1 MRQEL
6 ARMTDKLDN
15 IRRLQEMGML
25 NSFRKFLNR
34 NNLYFRHSNRIS
46 VCFQQLFLKQMAQ
59 YLEKISEI
67 QGSEE
72 QLEAEAQSIPR
83 GRQLVQ

>member
-25 NSFRKFLNR
+25 NSFRKFLSCN
-34 NNLYFRHSNRIS
+34 SNFIPATLS
-46 VCFQQLFLKQMAQ
+46 VYLCFQQLFLKQMAQ
-59 YLEKISEI
+59 
-67 QGSEE
+67 
-72 QLEAEAQSIPR
+72 
-83 GRQLVQ
+83 